1 MNKIKFDELGLKD
14 TVLHAINDL
23 NFECPSDIQAKSIPV
38 SLEGFDL
45 IGQAQTGTGKTLAF
59 GAPMLS
65 KMDAPNGKVQA
76 LILAPTREL
85 AIQVSEELA
94 KISKY
99 EKYKLLPI
107 YGGQSF
113 DKQLAPL
120 RKGVDIVIGTP
131 GRILDHINRRTLKLE
146 NVKFL
151 VLDEADEM
159 LNMGFIED
167 IESILSNLRE
177 DRQTMLFSATMPRQ
191 IKNLSKNYMKP
202 DAQHIAIAKKSMTV
216 SKIKQFY
223 FTVNPASKFE
233 SLCRILDVD
242 NPKTAILFCKTKKGV
257 DELVGA
263 MQSKGYVVE
272 GMHGD
277 MKQTQRLNTLN
288 KFKSGNLNFLIATD
302 VAARGIDVE
311 DVTHVINYDLPQ
323 DTESYVHR
331 IGRTGRANK
340 EGLAYSFVTRKEV
353 SAIRQIEHDTKS
365 KIDKKEIPTL
375 ADIFSA
381 KSGSI
386 LDNIKATLEENLYEN
401 FLPMAKE
408 LINEYGAEDV
418 AASLIKIT
426 FDKAMNYE
434 YGTTEETVTTD
445 ETARLFMSVGK
456 LDKATPKDI
465 IKFVDEHAGVK
476 SKDIGRIDIL
486 DKFSF
491 IDVPESLVN
500 IIIEK
505 CNGNSIGK
513 RRVNIEISNK
523 KRR

>member
-14 TVLHAINDL
+14 TVLNAINDL
-23 NFECPSDIQAKSIPV
+23 NFEYPSDIQAKSIPV

-167 IESILSNLRE
+167 IESILSNLKE

-191 IKNLSKNYMKP
+191 IKNLAKNYMKP

-408 LINEYGAEDV
+408 LINEFGAEDV

-434 YGTTEETVTTD
+434 YGETEETVTTD
-445 ETARLFMSVGK
+445 EIARLFMSVGK

-500 IIIEK
+500 LIIDNCSGK
-505 CNGNSIGK
+505 QIGK
-513 RRVNIEISNK
+513 RKVNIEVSNK